1 MARFVFGDR
10 KGPQR
15 KTIEV
20 RTDDDSAAAKTIQLT
35 AEAGQPVRIKRII
48 ASNPRLAA
56 KLETVKAGERLAADR
71 RRRRNIR
78 RPARC
83 PRADEAESGE
93 EEAGN
98 PTAKG
103 WGRNRHKPG
112 EIPSPR
118 SSAAARLVGP
128 RAEGDRAPPDDCVL
142 ALLRVRVY
150 LHGLMA
156 IRNVTPQQINMP
168 PNAGRFVSLI
178 ILGIVALWFALS
190 SFTSVPADSI
200 GVLTRFGGFVEL
212 VKPGLRFKLPLGID
226 GIAIV
231 PVERQLTL
239 DFGFATAGA
248 TNPAQRPEDP
258 EEERNIVTG
267 DLNMALIEWIVQYRI
282 EDPQQF
288 LFHVREPEGTLRDA
302 SEAVMREVVGDR
314 TIDEVL
320 TIGRQEIEGEAL
332 TRLQALVK
340 RYGLGLMV
348 MQVQLQNVHPPK
360 AVQASFS
367 EVNQAQQE
375 KQQAINL
382 ANGEY
387 NKVVPRAR
395 GEALRKMSAA
405 EGYAAKRVNEAKG
418 DAGRFEATLA
428 EYVKSP
434 DVTRQR
440 LYLETMQEVL
450 PQLSRKILL
459 DEKAGQIFPLLQLD
473 QKAK

>member
-1 MARFVFGDR
+1 MAM
-10 KGPQR
+10 K
-15 KTIEV
+15 
-20 RTDDDSAAAKTIQLT
+20 
-35 AEAGQPVRIKRII
+35 
-48 ASNPRLAA
+48 
-56 KLETVKAGERLAADR
+56 
-71 RRRRNIR
+71 NI
-78 RPARC
+78 
-83 PRADEAESGE
+83 
-93 EEAGN
+93 
-98 PTAKG
+98 T
-103 WGRNRHKPG
+103 
-112 EIPSPR
+112 
-118 SSAAARLVGP
+118 
-128 RAEGDRAPPDDCVL
+128 PPEF
-142 ALLRVRVY
+142 
-150 LHGLMA
+150 
-156 IRNVTPQQINMP
+156 NVP
-168 PNAGRFVSLI
+168 PNAGRLAG
-178 ILGIVALWFALS
+178 LGILAVVVLWFLLS

-200 GVLTRFGGFVEL
+200 GVLTRFGRFVEL

-226 GIAIV
+226 VIALV

-239 DFGFATAGA
+239 DFGFSTPGA
-248 TNPAQRPEDP
+248 TNPNQHPDDP

-282 EDPQQF
+282 EDPKQF
-288 LFHVREPEGTLRDA
+288 KFHVRKPEGTLRDA
-302 SEAVMREVVGDR
+302 GEAVMREVVGDR

-320 TIGRQEIEGEAL
+320 TIGRQEIESETL

-340 RYGLGLMV
+340 RYGLGLTV

-387 NKVVPRAR
+387 NKAVPRAK
-395 GEALRKMSAA
+395 GEALRKVSAA
-405 EGYAAKRVNEAKG
+405 EGYAAKRVNEARG
-418 DAGRFEATLA
+418 DAGRFNATLA

-450 PQLSRKILL
+450 PQLSRKIIL

-473 QKAK
+473 QKTK